1 MLALLA
7 TRTRAISKMMATQ
20 TMISAMGILAKPR
33 DLVRASPR
41 AMRLPLAA
49 AAAVVAGVLGWRAVA
64 ADLFVKLI
72 NPLVRQMRWVAVAPR
87 ERQERERGPLRCW
100 RAV

>member
-64 ADLFVKLI
+64 ADFFL
-72 NPLVRQMRWVAVAPR
+72 
-87 ERQERERGPLRCW
+87 
-100 RAV
+100 